1 MEKLLGRRISVFR
14 YVGVLVA
21 CVASVSARV
30 RRENW
35 DGSNK
40 REMKGKW
47 EGREG
52 NATQARGVGHMGV
65 RFIEVPL
72 FHYHL
77 EVELGAIS
85 TLL

>member
-1 MEKLLGRRISVFR
+1 MKKLLGRRISVFR

-35 DGSNK
+35 DGNKK

-47 EGREG
+47 EGRE
-52 NATQARGVGHMGV
+52 
-65 RFIEVPL
+65 E
-72 FHYHL
+72 
-77 EVELGAIS
+77 
-85 TLL
+85 TLTG